1 MTEPNKT
8 SFTATRIS
16 THLTIKISAEPYAVF
31 ALACPKEEL
40 KWIDQ
45 WQYEMIYSDSEKNEN
60 NCIFKEK
67 MSGLFVLNAPDI
79 DTYWYTTLYDKR
91 SRRFHALLIYGNVA
105 AGKFEFEV
113 ADTGNEQSEA
123 FWKLTFTALNEQGNR
138 LADDTL
144 KNRMTGMLQF
154 LGESGKHYL
163 ETGNMLKAG

>member
-1 MTEPNKT
+1 MTKPNNKK
-8 SFTATRIS
+8 FAATRVS
-16 THLTIKISAEPYAVF
+16 THFSIKIQAAADDVF

-45 WQYEMIYSDSEKNEN
+45 WQYDMIYSDSGKNEN

-79 DTYWYTTLYDKR
+79 DTYWYTTLYDRR

-105 AGKFEFEV
+105 AGKFELEV
-113 ADTGNEQSEA
+113 KDSGNGNAEA
-123 FWKLTFTALNEQGNR
+123 SWGLTFTALNEQGNR

-144 KNRMTGMLQF
+144 KERMTGMLQF
-154 LGESGKHYL
+154 LGESAKHYL
-163 ETGNMLKAG
+163 ETGNILKTS